1 LSNPYFYIQ
10 AEVSRLTSR
19 ATELDALV
27 SVLRGQLDQAG
38 SHEMQAVRDV
48 QRQLDSAEAEVVRLR
63 DRLADREVKEEALNA
78 RIKSHEKELIRLQE
92 AVFKRDRQLREEQ
105 EKGESVQSQIDAIRK
120 GYESEVEEAKAALT
134 KQKQANSDMVLQQR
148 REVERL
154 EQEIAERVPEMV
166 ASAVAQVEARS
177 AAKHAKE
184 LADQRL
190 MSDLQRE
197 KLKQENSDLQTIYA
211 EKEAR
216 QRLQMADEK
225 VELEKLRLGQK
236 AAQRRCEDLE
246 EQVQELRRQLR
257 LTAHTAQYSGAQSAR
272 RGGGLNRSMNLSQ
285 GAPPKTS
292 LDFSRMLDQGF
303 EGVRGS
309 REGAVSQSF
318 DAHYAQQEQNDEN
331 YYDGNEEN
339 AGEDALMSQTVS
351 FINDQLAF
359 MKRQINSS
367 LQPRETPVTGSFTR
381 TVPSA
386 SRTPAV
392 VHSSA
397 QNTAPGSV
405 APSSKKPFEHAQLS
419 RICILVF
426 DSLSP
431 FPRFPAQAF

>member
-1 LSNPYFYIQ
+1 MCNFCFVQ

-19 ATELDALV
+19 ATELEALV

-48 QRQLDSAEAEVVRLR
+48 ERQLDSAEAEVVRLK
-63 DRLADREVKEEALNA
+63 DRLADREVKEEALTA

-105 EKGESVQSQIDAIRK
+105 EKGESIQSQIEAIRK
-120 GYESEVEEAKAALT
+120 GYEGEVEEAKAALT
-134 KQKQANSDMVLQQR
+134 KQKQANADMVLQQR

-154 EQEIAERVPEMV
+154 EQEISERVPEMV

-184 LADQRL
+184 LADLR
-190 MSDLQRE
+190 MMGELQRE
-197 KLKQENSDLQTIYA
+197 KLKQENSDMQTIYA

-216 QRLQMADEK
+216 QRLQLADEK

-236 AAQRRCEDLE
+236 AAQRRSEDLE

-257 LTAHTAQYSGAQSAR
+257 LTSHSAQYSAQSAR
-272 RGGGLNRSMNLSQ
+272 RGGGLNRSMSMSQ
-285 GAPPKTS
+285 GPPPRTS

-309 REGAVSQSF
+309 REGAVNQSY
-318 DAHYAQQEQNDEN
+318 DARYAQEQNDEN
-331 YYDGNEEN
+331 YNDGNEDN

-359 MKRQINSS
+359 MKRQISSS
-367 LQPRETPVTGSFTR
+367 LQPRETPNVGNTSR
-381 TVPSA
+381 YIPSA

-392 VHSSA
+392 VQSA
-397 QNTAPGSV
+397 EHPTTSNTV
-405 APSSKKPFEHAQLS
+405 PSSKSIQFVS
-419 RICILVF
+419 F
-426 DSLSP
+426 
-431 FPRFPAQAF
+431 